1 MKVALHVA
9 VSGLLAMRNRLDSIA
24 TNVANMTTAG
34 YRADGSRFA
43 SLVSRQQP
51 SSVSFVTAAETYI
64 TRTPGALKST
74 GNPLDVALQGD
85 VWMAVKGPSGTIYTR
100 DGRMRMLPTGELVSV
115 NGHAVLDV
123 GGAPITLKPGGGR
136 VQIARDGMITQDGRQ
151 IGAIGL
157 FRISERAA
165 LRRAGNSGVIPE
177 REPEPVV
184 DFSRAGVLQGFV
196 EEANVN
202 GALEMTRL
210 IQTTNSYRQL
220 SAAMQDNERT
230 ALEAIRI
237 LGGAQG

>member
-24 TNVANMTTAG
+24 TNVANMTTPG

-43 SLVSRQQP
+43 ALVSRQQP
-51 SSVSFVTAAETYI
+51 SAVSFVSSAETYI
-64 TRTPGALKST
+64 TRAPGALKST

-85 VWMAVKGPSGTIYTR
+85 VWMALQTPSGTIYTR

-115 NGHAVLDV
+115 SGYPVLDV
-123 GGAPITLKPGGGR
+123 GGAPISLKPNGGR
-136 VQIARDGMITQDGRQ
+136 VQIARDGMITQGGRQ
-151 IGAIGL
+151 LGAIGL
-157 FRISERAA
+157 FRIPEQAD
-165 LRRAGNSGVIPE
+165 LKRAGNSGVIPG

-210 IQTTNSYRQL
+210 IETGNSYRQL

-237 LGGAQG
+237 LGGSQS